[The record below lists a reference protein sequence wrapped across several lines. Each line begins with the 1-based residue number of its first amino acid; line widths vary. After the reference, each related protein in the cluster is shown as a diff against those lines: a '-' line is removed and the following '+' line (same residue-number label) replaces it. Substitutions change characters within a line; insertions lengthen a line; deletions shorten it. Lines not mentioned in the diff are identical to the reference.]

1 MEVRSK
7 RCVWPFTVFLQK
19 LPPTRGSISK
29 NIQVLVVWRV
39 HSFSLSV
46 SAVINF
52 VLIIRAGTYNS
63 AIQGKEVKS
72 RKNSKM
78 KNASWKIAIVFSVCA
93 LPLATTKGE
102 LTTKDYWTVQAPPRR
117 QEGLHYRYKKL
128 REECLESDSPRGTC
142 LALFQTCDLAPHHHH
157 LAE

>member
-1 MEVRSK
+1 MRLAIH
-7 RCVWPFTVFLQK
+7 R
-19 LPPTRGSISK
+19 ISPK
-29 NIQVLVVWRV
+29 TPSDTWQYFQE
-39 HSFSLSV
+39 HPSFSRVACSFFLTRY
-46 SAVINF
+46 AVIN
-52 VLIIRAGTYNS
+52 VVIIRAGTYNS